1 MSFGPLVAHAIRQ
14 AATRH
19 GLDVNVLAAQV
30 HHESG
35 GDPTAV
41 RFEPGWRYF
50 HPFRSPFCSEA
61 TERNLQACSWGLMQL
76 MGTVLREQGYREPFL
91 AAIVPDLAQ
100 QMEHGASRMRRL
112 LTKLD
117 ISDALSAYNAGTPT
131 PLNRS
136 NYVEPIL
143 RLAEKYRKEGF

>member
-1 MSFGPLVAHAIRQ
+1 MSFGPLVTFAIRQ
-14 AATRH
+14 AAMRH

-35 GDPTAV
+35 GNPTAC
-41 RFEPGWRYF
+41 RFEPGWHYF
-50 HPFRSPFCSEA
+50 KPFRAAGCSEA

-91 AAIVPDLAQ
+91 SAIVPDLAA

-131 PLNRS
+131 PLNRT